1 MGLLVLLTDVF
12 RPPGAAGSL
21 EVQGPCL
28 LLQGSLLTPM
38 VPSCLLAGLAEAVA
52 PLCDSGS
59 SLEVLEAH
67 AAVTSS
73 LRWRLDQQ
81 LPGQV

>member
-21 EVQGPCL
+21 EVPGL

-59 SLEVLEAH
+59 WLEVLEAH